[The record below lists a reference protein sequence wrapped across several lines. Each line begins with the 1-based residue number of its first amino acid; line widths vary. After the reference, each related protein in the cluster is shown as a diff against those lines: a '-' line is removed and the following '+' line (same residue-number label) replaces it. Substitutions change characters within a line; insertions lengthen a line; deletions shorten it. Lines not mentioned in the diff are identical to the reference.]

1 MNPVT
6 VQDIL
11 EAGKHASLTGSVL
24 SEWAEKG
31 TPKQREYLHGVLMAE
46 HESRQESRRQRLL
59 KSARL
64 PAMKTLTGFD
74 YSSVRFPEDYGREAL
89 ESLEFINRAQDLVLY
104 GDVGTGKT
112 HMATALV
119 AAACRQGIQ
128 ARFFT
133 TSALVMMLRR
143 AKDEDRLDKEL
154 ASLAKNQLIAIDE
167 LGYLPI
173 DTEGA
178 RLLFQVIADGYE
190 KRSLIITTNLEF
202 SRWGTVFG
210 DDNMAAAVIDRL
222 VHHGRLLQFRGESYR
237 VKNAL
242 MK

>member
-1 MNPVT
+1 MMT
-6 VQDIL
+6 KSHDI
-11 EAGKHASLTGSVL
+11 GSAACL
-24 SEWAEKG
+24 
-31 TPKQREYLHGVLMAE
+31 PH
-46 HESRQESRRQRLL
+46 RQESRRQRLL

-64 PAMKTLTGFD
+64 PDMKTLTGLD
-74 YSSVRFPEDYGREAL
+74 YTSVRFPEGYGREPF
-89 ESLEFINRAQDLVLY
+89 ESLEFITRAQDLVLY
-104 GDVGTGKT
+104 GDVSTGKT

-119 AAACRQGIQ
+119 AAAYRQGIQ

-154 ASLAKNQLIAIDE
+154 GSLAKNQLLAIDE

-178 RLLFQVIADGYE
+178 RLLF
-190 KRSLIITTNLEF
+190 
-202 SRWGTVFG
+202 
-210 DDNMAAAVIDRL
+210 
-222 VHHGRLLQFRGESYR
+222 
-237 VKNAL
+237 

>member
-1 MNPVT
+1 MNPIT

-24 SEWAEKG
+24 TEWAEKG
-31 TPKQREYLHGVLMAE
+31 TPKQREYLHGVLLAE

-64 PAMKTLTGFD
+64 PALKTLTGFD
-74 YSSVRFPEDYGREAL
+74 YTSVRFPEDYGREAL
-89 ESLEFINRAQDLVLY
+89 ESLEFITRAQDLVLY